1 MIKGILF
8 DKDGTLIDF
17 TATFGPATAAVVRTL
32 AKGDSKLAYSLAEAV
47 DFHLDDQIFGETSI
61 VIAGTVAQQAQVWGK
76 MINRHDTAVLTN
88 EIDILFA
95 RYATEFVT
103 PFSYTSDVIDRLIAS
118 GLAIGLA
125 TNDSEIGARNQLEK
139 MGFTSRFGFVAGYDS
154 GHGPKPEPGMV
165 SAFAR
170 HIGAQPHEVVMVG
183 DSSHDMQS
191 AKAAGSLAVAVTTG
205 MATANA
211 LRLHADHVL
220 NGIGELPDLIT
231 LLHAN

>member
-32 AKGDSKLAYSLAEAV
+32 AKGDATLAYALADAV
-47 DFHLDDQIFGETSI
+47 EFHLDDQIFADTSVI
-61 VIAGTVAQQAQVWGK
+61 IAGTVAQQAEIWGA
-76 MINRHDTAVLTN
+76 MINRHDTAILTN

-125 TNDSEIGARNQLEK
+125 TNDSEVGARNQLEK

-170 HIGAQPHEVVMVG
+170 HIGALPHEVLMVG
-183 DSSHDMQS
+183 DSSHDMHS
-191 AKAAGSLAVAVTTG
+191 ARAAGSLAVAVTTG
-205 MATANA
+205 MATADA
-211 LRLHADHVL
+211 LRPHADHVL
-220 NGIGELPDLIT
+220 NGISELPDL
-231 LLHAN
+231 LASLHAS